1 MSRRDPTIPD
11 AVRRFVLTSVP
22 SVPFLEAARL
32 FHLAPDESQTPEKMA
47 SALYVA
53 VPVAEKL
60 LSQLAAAGIV
70 AAVDGTYRYAP
81 RDADLAH
88 ALTELFA
95 CYQANLVGIT
105 NLVHDATQRSA
116 ERFANAFKLRK
127 DT

>member
-1 MSRRDPTIPD
+1 MSTRDPTIPD

-32 FHLAPDESQTPEKMA
+32 FHLAPDSPQTPEKIA
-47 SALYVA
+47 SALYVSP
-53 VPVAEKL
+53 PVAEKL
-60 LSQLAAAGIV
+60 LAQLASAGIV
-70 AAVDGTYRYAP
+70 AAVDGAYRYAP
-81 RDADLAH
+81 RDTDLAH

>member
-11 AVRRFVLTSVP
+11 PVRRFVLTSVP

-32 FHLAPDESQTPEKMA
+32 FHLAPGTPQTPERIA
-47 SALYVA
+47 SALYVSP
-53 VPVAEKL
+53 PVAEKL

-70 AAVDGTYRYAP
+70 AADGGVYRYAP
-81 RDADLAH
+81 RDAELAQ
-88 ALTELFA
+88 ALTDLFA

>member
-1 MSRRDPTIPD
+1 VPRDPTIPD

-22 SVPFLEAARL
+22 SVPFLEAAGV
-32 FHLAPDESQTPEKMA
+32 FHSNAGVTFTVEAIA

-53 VPVAEKL
+53 RETAEKL
-60 LSQLAAAGIV
+60 LAQLLEAGIV
-70 AAVDGTYRYAP
+70 VPASEGYRYEP
-81 RDADLAH
+81 RDAELAS
-88 ALTELFA
+88 ALEALFA

-127 DT
+127 DP